1 MPVPTLS
8 VRRAWKRNGKGEF
21 AMEQHGRFYL
31 GKPKTRESRRRIT
44 LAPMVVAALRRA
56 VEGRSSED
64 LVFGAPRG
72 GRLDQGN
79 WYESRW
85 QRAIKAAQEKGLTK
99 TPRYHDLRHTNA
111 AWLISAG
118 VPLPVI
124 QKRLGHKSIQIT
136 VDVYGGLLFQ
146 THEIADLAIE
156 RALGGKKILV
166 STGGALVQA
175 EAAQRDVLHDRGL
188 ACLEDLPLSSVV
200 DLAHRA
206 CWPAAAIAAAW
217 ETETPGAAWA
227 WLRAEGGA
235 TSA

>member
-1 MPVPTLS
+1 MDEHPLLDFGTAY
-8 VRRAWKRNGKGEF
+8 VRRLTSTGPDTQTRYLNQLTSLVAWLRTIKGVEPTVENVTGDDRDWIVSRRK
-21 AMEQHGRFYL
+21 AGTS
-31 GKPKTRESRRRIT
+31 PKTI
-44 LAPMVVAALRRA
+44 ANY
-56 VEGRSSED
+56 
-64 LVFGAPRG
+64 
-72 GRLDQGN
+72 QGN

-85 QRAIKAAQEKGLTK
+85 QRAIKAAQDKGLTK

-175 EAAQRDVLHDRGL
+175 AELLADERSAEDAGLSNRLTASATPERG
-188 ACLEDLPLSSVV
+188 
-200 DLAHRA
+200 
-206 CWPAAAIAAAW
+206 WP
-217 ETETPGAAWA
+217 
-227 WLRAEGGA
+227 
-235 TSA
+235 

>member
-1 MPVPTLS
+1 

-21 AMEQHGRFYL
+21 ALEQHGKFYL
-31 GKPKTRESRRRIT
+31 GKPKTRESRRRLT
-44 LAPMVVAALRRA
+44 LAPAVAGTLRRA
-56 VEGRSSED
+56 SAGRSAED

-85 QRAIKAAQEKGLTK
+85 QRAIKAAQERGLAK
-99 TPRYHDLRHTNA
+99 TPRFHDLRHTNA

-146 THEIADLAIE
+146 THEVADLAIE

-166 STGGALVQA
+166 TSGGSPV
-175 EAAQRDVLHDRGL
+175 EAAELLIEEV
-188 ACLEDLPLSSVV
+188 
-200 DLAHRA
+200 
-206 CWPAAAIAAAW
+206 
-217 ETETPGAAWA
+217 GA
-227 WLRAEGGA
+227 
-235 TSA
+235 